1 MTEPVKP
8 RTQSSPLRREQAA
21 ITRARIVDAAAVV
34 FSASGY
40 HRARI
45 EDIASEAGVAYPT
58 VYKAFANKSTLLHA
72 AVESAMTG
80 GAQGSVDRQ
89 AWWLEQIDEP
99 DPERQ
104 LRLVARN
111 ARRIYDRAGP
121 LLEVVREAAAGDD
134 TTSTRCGG
142 GSTTIVSPAHASP
155 PNASPA
161 RPSSPPRFPRPHER
175 SGPSPARSSTFCK
188 ASTETTSP
196 PTTTNAGSAIS
207 SPRRC
212 SRSDPE
218 ARVAGLQV
226 CDARAPEVRPFAGNP
241 MGAAD
246 RRTLGESP
254 GDRALR

>member
-8 RTQSSPLRREQAA
+8 RTQNSPLRREQAA

-45 EDIASEAGVAYPT
+45 EDIAGEAGVAYPT

-72 AVESAMTG
+72 AVESTMTG

-121 LLEVVREAAAGDD
+121 LLEVVRAAAAGDD
-134 TTSTRCGG
+134 DIHALRRRINDDRLARSRMTAERLAGKAKLT
-142 GSTTIVSPAHASP
+142 TTISQTA
-155 PNASPA
+155 
-161 RPSSPPRFPRPHER
+161 
-175 SGPSPARSSTFCK
+175 
-188 ASTETTSP
+188 
-196 PTTTNAGSAIS
+196 
-207 SPRRC
+207 
-212 SRSDPE
+212 
-218 ARVAGLQV
+218 
-226 CDARAPEVRPFAGNP
+226 
-241 MGAAD
+241 
-246 RRTLGESP
+246 RTLWALTGPELYVLQLD
-254 GDRALR
+254 GDDLTPDDYERWLGDLLTATLLAA